1 MTGPFK
7 FHQIYPEEIEAIN
20 ARRKRLK
27 QNPAVLKHAGK
38 DREGDPVLVPDA
50 KSPLV
55 GLSLSGGGVRSASFC
70 LGAMQALDE
79 AGVIKKI
86 DYLST
91 VSGGGCIGTSTI
103 AAMHAT
109 RDDKFP
115 FPSELEPEEQPGLRH
130 VRDYSNYL
138 FPRGKIDIFNN
149 LAIYLRGLAAN
160 VILVLPF
167 LLLFAALTIH
177 SNPTVGDLTR
187 TDFFGTP
194 FLGLI
199 RVANFGITLNFLL
212 AILGLLWLWAYWRS
226 FSGQYRDIG
235 AVLTLISA
243 TALLGLL
250 ITAFFELQPVVLD
263 AMFKE
268 AKSTTDLSA
277 RVIQW
282 FTRFSALLAAFGAV
296 VAFLAPLFGQLLKK
310 GLEDPSWK
318 AWLGSIL
325 AKVAIYVAAAALPI
339 ALWVAY
345 LYLSYWGIYDPGYP
359 AHYRAPEWLLALATK
374 TFGAPGAL
382 KQLYFAAGIGLLL
395 ASMLLAPNANS
406 LHRLYRDRLSK
417 AFLFNPKKHEED
429 FLEQIGSGIDAAK
442 TKLGAAKA
450 KKTSSAAKSDAAN
463 LDLAPLD
470 DLKLSGL
477 DCDYIPY
484 PIINTALNIRGSRYA
499 NQRGRNADFFALTPK
514 FIGSKSTHY
523 VRTEHLEKRVRDLDL
538 AAAMAISGAA
548 ASSNMGSQTIGILSP
563 TLAILNI
570 RLGFWLPNPMW
581 AATSKIASL
590 FVWLFD
596 KCYFLREMFGGLD
609 EKSGL
614 VYLTDG
620 GHIENLGIYEL
631 LRRRCQVIIAVD
643 AEADPEMSFNSFVA
657 LQRYA
662 LIDLGV
668 LVALPWSKIRDATR
682 KASKEIADTGGKTP
696 AEAAFGPHCAVGEI
710 RYPDGGRGV
719 LVYIKSSITGD
730 ENDYVVDYKR
740 RNPAFPHE
748 PTADQLFSEE
758 QFEVYR
764 ALGFH
769 ATRRMLRGWD
779 QVAVPT
785 GPAIWRGRARRGIWD
800 AARSMLLARP

>member
-1 MTGPFK
+1 MAEPFK

-27 QNPAVLKHAGK
+27 RKPVVLERAGK
-38 DREGDPVLVPDA
+38 DREGNPVLKPNV
-50 KSPLV
+50 KSDLV

-130 VRDYSNYL
+130 VRDHSNYL
-138 FPRGKIDIFNN
+138 FPRGKSDIFNN

-160 VILVLPF
+160 AILVLPF
-167 LLLFAALTIH
+167 LLLFAALTIY
-177 SNPTVGDLTR
+177 SNPTVPDLTR

-199 RVANFGITLNFLL
+199 RVSYFGITLHILL
-212 AILGLLWLWAYWRS
+212 AILVLLCVWAYWRS
-226 FSGQYRDIG
+226 FSGQYRDVG
-235 AVLTLISA
+235 AAFTLLSA
-243 TALLGLL
+243 IALLGLL
-250 ITAFFELQPVVLD
+250 ITAFFELQPVALD
-263 AMFKE
+263 GLFNLSKNQ
-268 AKSTTDLSA
+268 TDLRA
-277 RVIQW
+277 QVIQW
-282 FTRFSALLAAFGAV
+282 FTRLSAVLAAFAAV
-296 VAFLAPLFGQLLKK
+296 VGFLAPLFGQLLKK
-310 GLEDPSWK
+310 GVEDPGWK
-318 AWLGSIL
+318 ARLGRIL
-325 AKVAIYVAAAALPI
+325 AKLAVYVAAAALPLV
-339 ALWVAY
+339 LWVAY
-345 LYLSYWGIYDPGYP
+345 LYLSYWGIYDPDYP
-359 AHYRAPEWLLALATK
+359 GHYRAPEWLLALATK

-382 KQLYFAAGIGLLL
+382 KQLYFVVGIALLL
-395 ASMLLAPNANS
+395 GSMLLAPNANS

-417 AFLFNPKKHEED
+417 AFLFNPKKREED
-429 FLEQIGSGIDAAK
+429 FLEQIGSGIDASK
-442 TKLGAAKA
+442 GKLGVPQA
-450 KKTSSAAKSDAAN
+450 KKTRSAANSDSG
-463 LDLAPLD
+463 DLAPLD

-477 DCDYIPY
+477 DCDYVPY

-499 NQRGRNADFFALTPK
+499 NQRGRNADFFALTPR

-523 VRTEHLEKRVRDLDL
+523 VRTEQMEKQVRDLDL

-581 AATSKIASL
+581 ATTSKMASL

-596 KCYFLREMFGGLD
+596 QCYFLREMFGGLD

-620 GHIENLGIYEL
+620 GHVENLGIYEL

-643 AEADPEMSFNSFVA
+643 AEADPDMSFNSFVA

-668 LVALPWSKIRDATR
+668 LVALPWSKIRDATQ

-696 AEAAFGPHCAVGEI
+696 ADAAFGPHCAVGEI
-710 RYPDGGRGV
+710 RYPDGGTGV

-740 RNPAFPHE
+740 RYPAFPHE

-800 AARSMLLARP
+800 AARRALLARN